1 MKRKE
6 LKRREKTLTECIKSL
21 EKMKSTNESVIVIAD
36 SFICTSMVD
45 KEGKTDKEIIQD
57 HLSTAL
63 ILITNYLAHMA
74 KETHL
79 PLTMLLLPILLEL
92 AKEEGIEVK
101 EFPKEVLEGLEVL
114 KESEEREQILN

>member
-6 LKRREKTLTECIKSL
+6 LKRREKTLTECIKNL

-57 HLSTAL
+57 HLSTAI
-63 ILITNYLAHMA
+63 ILITNYLALMA
-74 KETHL
+74 KEARL

-101 EFPKEVLEGLEVL
+101 EFQKEVLEVLEVL